1 MNNEHLPVDSHY
13 SSPEYIYYRDNDH
26 LHLEKITRRQ
36 GPIITISISTVA
48 LAILIILIILNVVK
62 YFKEQETIVVETTSS
77 SSIENEAYYSNTLV
91 EETADSEEL
100 LVFQDSHKRIITDDE
115 INSLGGSDNEL
126 KLELIQQSINTLYAR
141 HGYDFKEEKWQVFY
155 DQFEWYDNK
164 GLTDAETKER
174 FNSIEYR
181 NLEKLIAARKQL
193 RGY

>member
-1 MNNEHLPVDSHY
+1 MLY
-13 SSPEYIYYRDNDH
+13 KKTRIK
-26 LHLEKITRRQ
+26 LEIILSTIVL
-36 GPIITISISTVA
+36 IITVV
-48 LAILIILIILNVVK
+48 LIILIILNVVK

>member
-1 MNNEHLPVDSHY
+1 M
-13 SSPEYIYYRDNDH
+13 
-26 LHLEKITRRQ
+26 
-36 GPIITISISTVA
+36 
-48 LAILIILIILNVVK
+48 
-62 YFKEQETIVVETTSS
+62 
-77 SSIENEAYYSNTLV
+77 
-91 EETADSEEL
+91 
-100 LVFQDSHKRIITDDE
+100 
-115 INSLGGSDNEL
+115 